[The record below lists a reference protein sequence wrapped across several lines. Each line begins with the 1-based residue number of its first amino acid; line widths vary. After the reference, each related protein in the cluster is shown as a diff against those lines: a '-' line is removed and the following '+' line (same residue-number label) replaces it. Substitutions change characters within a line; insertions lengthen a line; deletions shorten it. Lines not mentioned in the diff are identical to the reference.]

1 MVLTDGV
8 HLISDI
14 SLEELHDFVG
24 RMGFRRPWYH
34 DHPVHPHYDLMT
46 RTAFSCALDL
56 GARLVSSREL
66 VRAYRAID
74 SDFLR
79 ES

>member
-1 MVLTDGV
+1 MILTDGV

-14 SLEELHDFVG
+14 SLEELHDFVR

-34 DHPVHPHYDLMT
+34 DHPVHPHYDLIT
-46 RTAFSCALDL
+46 RNTFSCALDL

-66 VRAYRAID
+66 VRAYRSCLD
-74 SDFLR
+74 SDSLR
-79 ES
+79 E